1 MQNQKIKLLK
11 ERVIQH
17 SVAGQCIGRCCSW
30 NFSWII
36 TPLLAQLC
44 TIWLHC
50 FASAAINLF
59 KCDEKSLM
67 TVSLIRMKVK
77 SLTCG
82 TWLIHCCP

>member
-1 MQNQKIKLLK
+1 M
-11 ERVIQH
+11 
-17 SVAGQCIGRCCSW
+17 
-30 NFSWII
+30 
-36 TPLLAQLC
+36 TPLLAQMC

-50 FASAAINLF
+50 FASAVINLF

-67 TVSLIRMKVK
+67 TVDLIRMKVK